1 MLTKKFFCPVNGWDC
16 PYFKEDG
23 SCSMVD
29 DGDDPVME
37 CDDAYTFWCDEDHED
52 YFVWEDDEGS
62 RYDEQELLEQG
73 YHFVNGE
80 PIKSDGPLGMSR
92 DDFLAWAYEKFTPDE
107 WERLT
112 NLLAE

>member
-16 PYFKEDG
+16 PYFKKDG

-29 DGDDPVME
+29 DGDDPVLE

-52 YFVWEDDEGS
+52 YFVWEDDKGN

-73 YHFVNGE
+73 YCFINGE
-80 PIKSDGPLGMSR
+80 PVSYEEFLQKVEKYKRELEHAPRLVNTSGVGP
-92 DDFLAWAYEKFTPDE
+92 T
-107 WERLT
+107 
-112 NLLAE
+112 